1 MATEKLVAQPTRMS
15 FPGKGE
21 PGKSERTRDDAV
33 PTAARRSVTAVA
45 KSMAMKLTPKLT
57 PEGYRG
63 PLRLWIVGAVI
74 WIAGTFGTMWYLD
87 HARPAADE
95 GLAGIATRADC
106 QARARQDRR
115 MSVETCAQR
124 VEARAARQRNERL
137 IWAFLPPLLLLPA
150 LAAAVVWVV
159 RGFRRDL
166 EAV

>member
-1 MATEKLVAQPTRMS
+1 MATEKLAAQPTRMN

-21 PGKSERTRDDAV
+21 PGRGERAREDAV
-33 PTAARRSVTAVA
+33 PTAARRSVTTVV
-45 KSMAMKLTPKLT
+45 KSMAMKLT

-63 PLRLWIVGAVI
+63 PLRLWVVAAVI
-74 WIAGTFGTMWYLD
+74 WIAGAFGTMWYLD

-95 GLAGIATRADC
+95 GLAGISTRADC

-115 MSVETCAQR
+115 MNVEACVQR
-124 VEARAARQRNERL
+124 VDARAARQRYERL

-150 LAAAVVWVV
+150 LAAAVTWVV

-166 EAV
+166 EAA